1 MGLFSRKKS
10 EQKTSSGSRSATSS
24 EAQAAELRARARR
37 RLIGAL
43 VLVLTAVIVV
53 PMMFDEDIDAQ
64 KLDTP
69 VVLPA
74 IVPPVPDPDQ
84 IALVQPDYAIDD
96 PAVLDDPYLT
106 PDPVDTDLDASDDTT
121 TLEAETPQATAEN
134 TPNEDVAAVV
144 PTPAETAPAE
154 SSKPTPKPPAREEPR
169 TDDGSRA
176 LALLEGR
183 VPTTDTSR
191 SRAAPQAQGSFI
203 LQVAAYSAE
212 KDAEAR
218 RTRLVDAGVTNAY
231 VEQGI
236 SNGKTT
242 YRLRV
247 GSFPTRDAAT
257 AAQARLR
264 ALGYDNSLLLTR

>member
-10 EQKTSSGSRSATSS
+10 AQKTSSSSRSATSS

-53 PMMFDEDIDAQ
+53 PMMFDEDIDPQ
-64 KLDTP
+64 KMDTP

-74 IVPPVPDPDQ
+74 IVPPAPEPDQ
-84 IALVQPDYAIDD
+84 TALVQPDDAIDE
-96 PAVLDDPYLT
+96 PMILDDPYLT
-106 PDPVDTDLDASDDTT
+106 TEPVGTDSDATDDTI
-121 TLEAETPQATAEN
+121 TLAAESPPTAAQD
-134 TPNEDVAAVV
+134 TLSQGTVSAP
-144 PTPAETAPAE
+144 PTPAETVAAE
-154 SSKPTPKPPAREEPR
+154 SPKPKPEPSAPVEPR

-183 VPTTDTSR
+183 VPAADTN
-191 SRAAPQAQGSFI
+191 RAQASPQTQGSFV
-203 LQVAAYSAE
+203 LQIAAYSAE

-218 RTRLVDAGVTNAY
+218 RTRLIDAGVTNAY
-231 VEQGI
+231 VEKGV
-236 SNGKTT
+236 SNDKTT

-264 ALGYDNSLLLTR
+264 ALGYDNSMLLAR